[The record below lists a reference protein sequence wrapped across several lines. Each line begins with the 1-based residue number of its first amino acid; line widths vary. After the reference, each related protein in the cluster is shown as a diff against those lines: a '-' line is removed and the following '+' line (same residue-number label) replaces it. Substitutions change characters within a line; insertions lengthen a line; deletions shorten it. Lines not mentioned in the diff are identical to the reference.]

1 MGEQK
6 IKLLVT
12 QEKFDELFSIDDWF
26 HFGEMSNSELYEVM
40 LKFVVD
46 ENEQPVSVEDARKM
60 FKRVK
65 KSEWLD
71 YVTAFMKAINEA
83 FVNPTSGGS

>member
-1 MGEQK
+1 MSEK

-12 QEKFDELFSIDDWF
+12 QKKFDENFSIDDWF
-26 HFGEMSNSELYEVM
+26 HFGEMSNSELYSIM

-60 FKRVK
+60 FKGVK
-65 KSEWLD
+65 KSEWLG

-83 FVNPTSGGS
+83 FVNPTSGSS

>member
-1 MGEQK
+1 MDK

-12 QEKFDELFSIDDWF
+12 QKKFDELFSIDDWF
-26 HFGEMSNSELYEVM
+26 HFSDLTNLELYEVM

-46 ENEQPVSVEDARKM
+46 ENEQPLPIEDARKL
-60 FKRVK
+60 FKGVK

-83 FVNPTSGGS
+83 FVNPTSGSS

>member
-1 MGEQK
+1 MDK

-12 QEKFDELFSIDDWF
+12 QKKFDELFSIDDWF
-26 HFGEMSNSELYEVM
+26 HFSDLTNLELYEVM

-46 ENEQPVSVEDARKM
+46 ENEQPLPIEDARKL
-60 FKRVK
+60 FKGVK

-83 FVNPTSGGS
+83 FVNPTNGSS

>member
-1 MGEQK
+1 MDNK

-12 QEKFDELFSIDDWF
+12 QEKFDEYFSIDDWF
-26 HFGEMSNSELYEVM
+26 HFGEMTNAELYNVM

-60 FKRVK
+60 FKTVK
-65 KSEWLD
+65 KGEWLD
-71 YVTAFMKAINEA
+71 YVTVFMKAVSEA
-83 FVNPTSGGS
+83 FVNPTSGG